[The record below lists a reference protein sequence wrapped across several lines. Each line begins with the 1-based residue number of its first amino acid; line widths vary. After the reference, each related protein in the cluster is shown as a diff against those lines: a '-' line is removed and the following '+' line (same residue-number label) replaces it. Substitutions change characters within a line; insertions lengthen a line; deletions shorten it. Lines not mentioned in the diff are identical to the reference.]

1 MSYPFT
7 PLLVE
12 INITSLGGG
21 GVIFLTMV
29 SMVNPAELRSP
40 PMSRIAAKGDMCAAK
55 PYSDTNKLD
64 HHRLKRKVVKS

>member
-1 MSYPFT
+1 
-7 PLLVE
+7 
-12 INITSLGGG
+12 
-21 GVIFLTMV
+21 MV